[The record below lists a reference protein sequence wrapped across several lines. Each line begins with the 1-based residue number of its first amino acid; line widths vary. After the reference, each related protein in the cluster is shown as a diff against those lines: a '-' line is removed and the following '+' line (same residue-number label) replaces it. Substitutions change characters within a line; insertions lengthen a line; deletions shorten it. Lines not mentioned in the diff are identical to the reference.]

1 MERKVAIVGA
11 GISGILACKCT
22 LSKGYT
28 LVAFESQGSIGSYAH
43 HFNLTRHIEFNS
55 RVVSIEF
62 EGAPEEELQ
71 AWELWGG
78 NAEPFSSKGKWRITV
93 ENTQRLST
101 EVYLVEY
108 PCRMLYKTKHWSLPD
123 YQPWGIPLVYMY
135 FNRFS
140 ELLVHKPGEGFILKE
155 ISSCL
160 ITTMPERDL
169 VILATGFKGDEKLK
183 DMFVSPAFKD
193 CILGSPTASYLKL
206 TSEMRCRWVAELLD
220 GTFKLPST
228 KEMEKDA
235 ERRDKY
241 MKQYSGGYYR
251 RSCTDALHIW
261 YMINSGRT

>member
-1 MERKVAIVGA
+1 MTDK
-11 GISGILACKCT
+11 T
-22 LSKGYT
+22 
-28 LVAFESQGSIGSYAH
+28 
-43 HFNLTRHIEFNS
+43 
-55 RVVSIEF
+55 
-62 EGAPEEELQ
+62 APLE
-71 AWELWGG
+71 
-78 NAEPFSSKGKWRITV
+78 T
-93 ENTQRLST
+93 
-101 EVYLVEY
+101 
-108 PCRMLYKTKHWSLPD
+108 
-123 YQPWGIPLVYMY
+123 
-135 FNRFS
+135 
-140 ELLVHKPGEGFILKE
+140 
-155 ISSCL
+155 
-160 ITTMPERDL
+160 DL

-193 CILGSPTASYLKL
+193 CILGSPTASVPLYSGDWMLREYLKL